1 LKKVENV
8 VYLSQP
14 GGLMAEVR
22 IEGRD
27 DFERALRK
35 FKLQCKREGIVKN
48 FKERQYYTK
57 PSQKRRKAKKKR

>member
-1 LKKVENV
+1 M